1 MINEDSLPEFELG
14 FIRFGAGTPFPVERI
29 GVWLGAGNTGFVLVC
44 HKEENRL
51 TAEHILRHLIKY
63 LQEYIRVINQPA
75 EASLKADKVC
85 LVLNSFLPD
94 GALMFMNHRLV
105 RGLEKELEVNMKS

>member
-1 MINEDSLPEFELG
+1 MPDLELG
-14 FIRFGAGTPFPVERI
+14 FLRFKAGEPFPVERI

-51 TAEHILRHLIKY
+51 VAENVLRLLIRY

-85 LVLNSFLPD
+85 LVLNTFLPD
-94 GALMFMNHRLV
+94 GALIFMNNRII
-105 RGLEKELEVNMKS
+105 RGLEKELEVLMK

>member
-1 MINEDSLPEFELG
+1 M
-14 FIRFGAGTPFPVERI
+14 
-29 GVWLGAGNTGFVLVC
+29 WLDAGNTGFVLVC

-51 TAEHILRHLIKY
+51 TAEQILRHLIKY

-85 LVLNSFLPD
+85 LILNSFLPD
-94 GALMFMNHRLV
+94 GALLFLNHRLV
-105 RGLEKELEVNMKS
+105 RGLEKELEVHMKS